1 MKKIFSFNEIISYL
15 TEMTNDG
22 VYVRNSIQEKDDL
35 VYEICYF
42 QNKTGGINQ
51 LITNNKG
58 LNSFAKNI
66 QSITKVEMGAS
77 EEEIKKD
84 LKRRETILNYM
95 IGEVINAYLVKKE
108 YEELSKKLNNVGSEI
123 KRKNKIWGVK
133 WELKTIAMTKLKI

>member
-42 QNKTGGINQ
+42 KNKTGGINQ

-66 QSITKVEMGAS
+66 QSIAKVEMGAS
-77 EEEIKKD
+77 QEEINKD

-95 IGEVINAYLVKKE
+95 IGEVINAYLTKKE
-108 YEELSKKLNNVGSEI
+108 YESLAAKLANSEVSI

-133 WELKTIAMTKLKI
+133 WELKIIAMTRLKT